1 MDYDV
6 EYLGNKM
13 SSLLHLRDF
22 YLPSISLQIG
32 NISLPIFGQCL
43 SIKSHVDVNATEL
56 IQCVTMDGRCTLLDS
71 MYDQYVKIMQDY
83 NASCLAIQS
92 QYQFCCVVPIPSR
105 AVKQSVANYQLAV
118 AGVLAEVQYL
128 YYRIEQVSDLLKHIG
143 VDLGE
148 LPSLALPSLSLPP
161 LAIDW
166 QMPRPSPS
174 SPSLSAP
181 EDIYAKLAVNLS
193 AVSAHRASV
202 ANATQARAQHAIEAI
217 ASVASSFDGWFEDY
231 QPPTIN
237 TTRLLLQFEANQAEF
252 TAAVWETVTN
262 TSASIATLS

>member
-13 SSLLHLRDF
+13 TSLLHLRNL

-32 NISLPIFGQCL
+32 NISLPVFGHCL
-43 SIKSHVDVNATEL
+43 VIKSYVDVNATEL
-56 IQCVTMDGRCTLLDS
+56 IQCVTMDDRCTLLDS

-83 NASCLAIQS
+83 NASCLAIQN
-92 QYQFCCVVPIPSR
+92 QYQFCRVFPIPPR

-148 LPSLALPSLSLPP
+148 LPSLALPSLTLPP
-161 LAIDW
+161 LTIDW
-166 QMPRPSPS
+166 QMPRPCPP

-181 EDIYAKLAVNLS
+181 EDIYAKLAVHLS
-193 AVSAHRASV
+193 AVSVHLASV
-202 ANATQARAQHAIEAI
+202 ANASQARAQHVVEAI

-237 TTRLLLQFEANQAEF
+237 TTQLLLQFEASQVEF
-252 TAAVWETVTN
+252 TTAVWETVTN
-262 TSASIATLS
+262 TSTSIATL

>member
-32 NISLPIFGQCL
+32 NISLPIF
-43 SIKSHVDVNATEL
+43 DVNATEL

-92 QYQFCCVVPIPSR
+92 QYQ

-166 QMPRPSPS
+166 QMPP
-174 SPSLSAP
+174 P
-181 EDIYAKLAVNLS
+181 EDIYAKLAVHLS
-193 AVSAHRASV
+193 AVSAHLASV
-202 ANATQARAQHAIEAI
+202 ANASQARAQHAIEAI

-262 TSASIATLS
+262 TSASIATL

>member
-83 NASCLAIQS
+83 NTSCLAIQS

-166 QMPRPSPS
+166 QMPRPSSFLSFTLSPRGHLRQTRRSPLRCFCPS
-174 SPSLSAP
+174 
-181 EDIYAKLAVNLS
+181 
-193 AVSAHRASV
+193 RFRR
-202 ANATQARAQHAIEAI
+202 QR
-217 ASVASSFDGWFEDY
+217 VASTRTACHRSHSLRRQLVRRVVRGLPTADD
-231 QPPTIN
+231 QHHPAAPP
-237 TTRLLLQFEANQAEF
+237 
-252 TAAVWETVTN
+252 V
-262 TSASIATLS
+262 